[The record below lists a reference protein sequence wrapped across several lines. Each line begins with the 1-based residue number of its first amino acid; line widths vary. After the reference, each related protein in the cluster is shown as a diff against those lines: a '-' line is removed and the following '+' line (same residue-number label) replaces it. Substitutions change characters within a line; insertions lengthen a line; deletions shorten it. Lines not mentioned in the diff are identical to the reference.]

1 MVRRLRLIQR
11 DVFFHETMPIM
22 FSGTRYD
29 YKQVLERELEQ
40 RAKDHKL
47 PPLQTI
53 PEMDSKQMSHQESQ
67 EERQNDNKIFLLRR
81 QHVTVV
87 MAVIYDKYQSQSRAQ
102 LLLQCMVFFEKLLYF
117 CWSMAFQW
125 GYGMTTP
132 H

>member
-67 EERQNDNKIFLLRR
+67 EERPER
-81 QHVTVV
+81 Q
-87 MAVIYDKYQSQSRAQ
+87 
-102 LLLQCMVFFEKLLYF
+102 
-117 CWSMAFQW
+117 
-125 GYGMTTP
+125 
-132 H
+132 